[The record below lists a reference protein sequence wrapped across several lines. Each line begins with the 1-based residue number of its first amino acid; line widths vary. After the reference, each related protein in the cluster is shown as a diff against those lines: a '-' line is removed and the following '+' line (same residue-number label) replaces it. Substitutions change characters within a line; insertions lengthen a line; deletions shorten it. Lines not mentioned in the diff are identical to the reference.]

1 MHMICEA
8 GAGRAENL
16 AYVRITFLHG
26 DNAFFHHLAPTC
38 AYTLAAQSCSHNTKI
53 VDDMAL
59 NYIWSGFFLVGF
71 IAALLQWLFL
81 GDTEIFKKIID
92 GTFDSAKMGVMD
104 IALPLAGVM
113 TLWLGIMNVGEKA
126 GAIGVLAKIISP
138 FFSRIFPEV
147 PKDHPATGHM
157 VMNFS
162 ANLLGLD
169 NAATPFGLKAM
180 ESLQTLNPDKDTAS
194 NAQIMFLVLHTSG
207 LTLIPLAIMAQRSI
221 LGAKDPSD
229 IFIPCMIATYVA
241 TVTGLIV
248 VAIKQRINLFDRVVL
263 AWLGGMTSAIAL
275 LIYYF
280 TQYLTKPEIQLV
292 SKVASNLI
300 LFSIIIVFIVGAM
313 RKKVNVYEAFIEGA
327 KGGIQTSLT
336 IIPYLVGMLVAI
348 SVIRNSGVLGFV
360 VSGLEWVFIHLG
372 MTTEFTPALPTA
384 LMKPLSGSGSK
395 AMMIDAMQ
403 TYGVDSFVGRLA
415 CIFQG
420 SADTTFYIVALYFG
434 SVGIRKTRY
443 AISCGLIADFAGI
456 IAAIFVAYMFFG

>member
-1 MHMICEA
+1 
-8 GAGRAENL
+8 
-16 AYVRITFLHG
+16 
-26 DNAFFHHLAPTC
+26 
-38 AYTLAAQSCSHNTKI
+38 
-53 VDDMAL
+53 MAL
-59 NYIWSGFFLVGF
+59 NYIWIGFFLVGF
-71 IAALLQWLFL
+71 VAALAQWIFL
-81 GDTEIFKKIID
+81 GDTEIFKRIID

-113 TLWLGIMNVGEKA
+113 TLWLGLMNVGEKA
-126 GAIGVLAKIISP
+126 GAVGWLANLISP
-138 FFSRIFPEV
+138 FFSRIFPDV

-180 ESLQTLNPDKDTAS
+180 ESLQTLNPQKDTAS

-207 LTLIPLAIMAQRSI
+207 LTLIPLAIMAQRAI

-241 TVTGLIV
+241 TVTGIIA
-248 VAIKQRINLFDRVVL
+248 VAIRQRINLLNGVVL
-263 AWLGGMTSAIAL
+263 SWLGGMTAAIAVF
-275 LIYYF
+275 IW
-280 TQYLTKPEIQLV
+280 YLTTYLSKPEIETF

-300 LFSIIIVFIVGAM
+300 LFSIIVVFIVGAL
-313 RKKVNVYEAFIEGA
+313 RRGVNVYEAFIEGA

-360 VSGLEWVFIHLG
+360 VQGLEWLIRLAG
-372 MTTEFTPALPTA
+372 LDTAFTPALPTA
-384 LMKPLSGSGSK
+384 LMKPLSGSGSR
-395 AMMIDAMQ
+395 ALMIDAMK

-434 SVGIRKTRY
+434 SVGVRKTRY
-443 AISCGLIADFAGI
+443 AISCGLIADLAGI
-456 IAAIFVAYMFFG
+456 IAAISVAYVFFG

>member
-1 MHMICEA
+1 
-8 GAGRAENL
+8 
-16 AYVRITFLHG
+16 
-26 DNAFFHHLAPTC
+26 
-38 AYTLAAQSCSHNTKI
+38 
-53 VDDMAL
+53 MAL
-59 NYIWSGFFLVGF
+59 NYIWIGFFLVGF
-71 IAALLQWLFL
+71 VAALAQLIFL
-81 GDTEIFKKIID
+81 GDTEIFKRIID
-92 GTFDSAKMGVMD
+92 GTFDAARMGVMD

-113 TLWLGIMNVGEKA
+113 TLWLGIMNIGEKA
-126 GAIGVLAKIISP
+126 GAVGWLAKIISP

-180 ESLQTLNPDKDTAS
+180 ESLQTLNPNKDTAS

-207 LTLIPLAIMAQRSI
+207 LTLIPLAIMAQRAI

-241 TVTGLIV
+241 TVAGIIAV
-248 VAIKQRINLFDRVVL
+248 SIRQRINLLNGVVL
-263 AWLGGMTSAIAL
+263 GWLGGMTAAIAA
-275 LIYYF
+275 LIWYF
-280 TQYLTKPEIQLV
+280 TVFLTKPEIETV

-300 LFSIIIVFIVGAM
+300 LFTIIVVFIVGALI
-313 RKKVNVYEAFIEGA
+313 RRVNVYEAFIEGA

-348 SVIRNSGVLGFV
+348 SVIRNAGVLGFV
-360 VSGLEWVFIHLG
+360 VQGLEWLIRMAGLD
-372 MTTEFTPALPTA
+372 TAFTPALPTA
-384 LMKPLSGSGSK
+384 LMKPLSGSGSR
-395 AMMIDAMQ
+395 ALMIDAMK

-434 SVGIRKTRY
+434 SVGVRKTRY
-443 AISCGLIADFAGI
+443 AISCGLIADLAGI
-456 IAAIFVAYMFFG
+456 VAAIAVAYVFFG

>member
-1 MHMICEA
+1 
-8 GAGRAENL
+8 
-16 AYVRITFLHG
+16 
-26 DNAFFHHLAPTC
+26 
-38 AYTLAAQSCSHNTKI
+38 
-53 VDDMAL
+53 MAL
-59 NYIWSGFFLVGF
+59 NYIWSGFFIVGF
-71 IAALLQWLFL
+71 VAALAQWLFL
-81 GDTEIFKKIID
+81 GDNEIFKKIID
-92 GTFDSAKMGVMD
+92 GTFESARAGVMD

-126 GAIGVLAKIISP
+126 GAVGWLARVISP
-138 FFSRIFPEV
+138 FFSRIFPDV

-180 ESLQTLNPDKDTAS
+180 ESLQTLNPTKDTAS

-207 LTLIPLAIMAQRSI
+207 LTLIPLAIMAQRAI
-221 LGAKDPSD
+221 LGAANPAD

-241 TVTGLIV
+241 TVTGIIV
-248 VAIKQRINLFDRVVL
+248 VSLRQGINLLNRVVL
-263 AWLGGMTSAIAL
+263 GWLGGITAAIVAL
-275 LIYYF
+275 VAYF
-280 TQYLTKPEIQLV
+280 TLFLTKPEIELV

-300 LFSIIIVFIVGAM
+300 LFSIIIVFIVGAL
-313 RKKVNVYEAFIEGA
+313 RKGENVYEAFIEGA
-327 KGGIQTSLT
+327 KGGITTSLT
-336 IIPYLVGMLVAI
+336 VIPYLVGMLVAI

-360 VSGLEWVFIHLG
+360 VAGLDWIFVHLG
-372 MTTEFTPALPTA
+372 MHTEFTPALPTA

-443 AISCGLIADFAGI
+443 AISCGLMADLAGI
-456 IAAIFVAYMFFG
+456 VAAILVAYLFFG

>member
-1 MHMICEA
+1 
-8 GAGRAENL
+8 
-16 AYVRITFLHG
+16 
-26 DNAFFHHLAPTC
+26 
-38 AYTLAAQSCSHNTKI
+38 
-53 VDDMAL
+53 MAL
-59 NYIWSGFFLVGF
+59 NYIWIGFFLVGF
-71 IAALLQWLFL
+71 VAALAQWIFL
-81 GDTEIFKKIID
+81 GDTEIFKRIID
-92 GTFDSAKMGVMD
+92 GTFDAAKMGVMD

-126 GAIGVLAKIISP
+126 GAVGWLAKIISP

-180 ESLQTLNPDKDTAS
+180 ESLQTLNPNKDTAS

-207 LTLIPLAIMAQRSI
+207 LTLIPLAIMAQRAI

-241 TVTGLIV
+241 TVAGIIAV
-248 VAIKQRINLFDRVVL
+248 SIRQRINLLNGVVL
-263 AWLGGMTSAIAL
+263 GWLGGMTAAIAT
-275 LIYYF
+275 LIWYF
-280 TQYLTKPEIQLV
+280 TQYLTKPEIETV

-300 LFSIIIVFIVGAM
+300 LFSIIVVFIVGAM
-313 RKKVNVYEAFIEGA
+313 IKRVNVYEAFIEGA

-348 SVIRNSGVLGFV
+348 SVIRNSGVLGYIV
-360 VSGLEWVFIHLG
+360 QGLEWLIRLAG
-372 MTTEFTPALPTA
+372 LDTAFTPALPTA
-384 LMKPLSGSGSK
+384 LMKPLSGSGSR
-395 AMMIDAMQ
+395 ALMIDAMK

-434 SVGIRKTRY
+434 SVGVRKTRY
-443 AISCGLIADFAGI
+443 AISCGLIADLAGI
-456 IAAIFVAYMFFG
+456 VAAISVAYVFFG